1 MAIPDTLA
9 ARLIEVVN
17 AHNISGDFAMLG
29 RQRWRGKR
37 KLAAADLLDATLEK
51 YYPNIIADDLA
62 NSNDEYAENFF
73 KTLGFDNVDSIDVS
87 DFEGA
92 TIVQDLGGE
101 LDPNLASKFDAIYDG
116 GTCEHVFNLPQ
127 AYKNIDLMLKP
138 GGVLIGHSPCN
149 NWINHAFYQICPEMV
164 YGFWENAMG
173 YELLH
178 LTLQPLLPAFALKT
192 VKTTNPNETGKR
204 PRLKGKPPQNSPLI
218 LNYAVRKPTAPGA
231 GTKQVFQTD
240 YQVKWSD
247 KSDQQ
252 NK

>member
-1 MAIPDTLA
+1 
-9 ARLIEVVN
+9 
-17 AHNISGDFAMLG
+17 
-29 RQRWRGKR
+29 
-37 KLAAADLLDATLEK
+37 
-51 YYPNIIADDLA
+51 
-62 NSNDEYAENFF
+62 
-73 KTLGFDNVDSIDVS
+73 
-87 DFEGA
+87 
-92 TIVQDLGGE
+92 
-101 LDPNLASKFDAIYDG
+101 
-116 GTCEHVFNLPQ
+116 
-127 AYKNIDLMLKP
+127 
-138 GGVLIGHSPCN
+138 
-149 NWINHAFYQICPEMV
+149 MV